1 VAGREIIKMKGTQK
15 GLLEFDADE
24 FVGVPPSLIGIR
36 AGSEV
41 GWILLRCEVS
51 WLPTARSLSQGDADL
66 GYHLCKHRQL
76 AMDLVHR

>member
-24 FVGVPPSLIGIR
+24 FVGVPPSLIRIR

-41 GWILLRCEVS
+41 GWILLSYVARIRPQTGVS
-51 WLPTARSLSQGDADL
+51 GV
-66 GYHLCKHRQL
+66 GYDRIRGYG
-76 AMDLVHR
+76 AGYVS